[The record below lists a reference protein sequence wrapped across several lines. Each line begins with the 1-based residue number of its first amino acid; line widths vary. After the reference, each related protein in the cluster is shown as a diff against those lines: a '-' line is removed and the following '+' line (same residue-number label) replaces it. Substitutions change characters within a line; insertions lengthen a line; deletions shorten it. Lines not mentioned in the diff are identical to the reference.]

1 MICDGIRAESTATTL
16 SDINLSSNEL
26 SENSCVAIAALL
38 THCGVRRQAET
49 WQHSLRGRTPDPE
62 EGTGGLRAI
71 NLSFNPG
78 IGDDG
83 AYEMLHALEDDTWTQ
98 KLNLR
103 ACNIGDA
110 GARAVHALFLG
121 QSALETLDVSD
132 NAISARMLTAVQR
145 VARGSSGG
153 PALTCDDGS
162 ARPKP
167 PPAPPPAPKPKRQAP
182 KTGPPD
188 GAPWRGPG
196 PGGRVRTPNWEH
208 GKRRPRVTVSSPAP
222 PLLALGGSPITKSPV
237 LFQDTPP
244 AKHGL
249 GEDWSTLKRALPP
262 AKQQPNEWSE
272 IKRAL
277 DSKKHEIA
285 SIRETQKSMWD
296 SELAT
301 LSSTAGST
309 LSDSQ
314 DGAVGPPLSVHS
326 LPRGNSQ
333 QQPAATASAPA
344 PVSNDTGPG
353 VPVPDGGA
361 GGLPAQAHLAD
372 ATYFASEQDTAH
384 TITDAFEQL
393 HGLIDQLT
401 HQRLLRK
408 TAEPSD
414 PRSFGRPL
422 PAR

>member
-1 MICDGIRAESTATTL
+1 
-16 SDINLSSNEL
+16 
-26 SENSCVAIAALL
+26 
-38 THCGVRRQAET
+38 
-49 WQHSLRGRTPDPE
+49 
-62 EGTGGLRAI
+62 
-71 NLSFNPG
+71 
-78 IGDDG
+78 
-83 AYEMLHALEDDTWTQ
+83 
-98 KLNLR
+98 
-103 ACNIGDA
+103 
-110 GARAVHALFLG
+110 
-121 QSALETLDVSD
+121 
-132 NAISARMLTAVQR
+132 MLTAVQR

-301 LSSTAGST
+301 LSSTAVRAGFATAISLDAAPSSHWLGGVVCGVTRLPHTLVHSPPPPPPPPPPPVYVLSTAALCVQGST